1 MCWSFI
7 YYSKWN
13 QQGLVSQQLALA
25 KKIPRIIQKITKER
39 SVGKTAN
46 KIYGE
51 SDSMLLKVVCSNNK
65 LDLICFADS
74 FKDFT
79 NYFFHSLWVLSLIA
93 GKPFLRV
100 GQCNIFMC
108 TAEGLASIK
117 FNKTFPIEQSC
128 KGALTSIS
136 SPCCKVNRTLL
147 CQLYERTWC
156 HCNLAAAIT
165 NTNYFKHTIFQPTRP
180 WSILPEVLWN
190 FSKILIEVCLYWQ
203 QTKSEGI
210 DHSEN
215 VLLGICCGI
224 F

>member
-1 MCWSFI
+1 MNYLKIFVLIFHLLLKTKSTRTGQSTSSGTNI
-7 YYSKWN
+7 KA
-13 QQGLVSQQLALA
+13 ALA
-25 KKIPRIIQKITKER
+25 KKIPWII

-51 SDSMLLKVVCSNNK
+51 SDSMLLKVACSNNK

-74 FKDFT
+74 FKDFM

-147 CQLYERTWC
+147 SNIWKNMMSL
-156 HCNLAAAIT
+156 
-165 NTNYFKHTIFQPTRP
+165 
-180 WSILPEVLWN
+180 
-190 FSKILIEVCLYWQ
+190 
-203 QTKSEGI
+203 
-210 DHSEN
+210 
-215 VLLGICCGI
+215 
-224 F
+224 